1 MKKFIVAFTACLA
14 SFYYSAQDVTASYEL
29 IDSYTVQDV
38 QDMVDGLPGAGLFI
52 TPQYDVDVYRV
63 MYNTEYLDGLTEV
76 SGALVI
82 PKGMECK
89 PALFSYQ
96 HGTTASKL
104 DVPSYGS
111 AELDICIIFASE
123 GNVLTAPDHIG
134 LGASEVD
141 IHPYVH
147 GFSEAH
153 TTINLLRATR
163 EIISED
169 ESIDITLS
177 NQLFL
182 FGYSQGGFSTAA
194 AARYIEEE
202 YPEEFNLTA
211 IAPMSGPYNLAGVQT
226 DFVNSGVAYAT
237 PGYLPYIILGH
248 QSVNPTIFDDPSDVF
263 VYPYDTLMPYLF
275 TGHNYS
281 MGYIN
286 SQATPIPT
294 DMIHPDVV
302 QQIEDGDHPFYDALE
317 ENDLLDWVPETRV
330 NMYYCTADEQV
341 TYENAIVAENVW
353 SAASSNE
360 INAIDLGEY
369 NHSDCVMF
377 ALLGGRN
384 FFESLKNNGIDFE
397 VVYNE
402 NTNQFE
408 VTFPFG
414 NGEDYSVEWST
425 GASGTTLGNI
435 DPNLLYTV
443 TVTNDASGCSFSE
456 DVSVNPLSVDENT
469 VFDFNVFPNPAVDQL
484 QIGFPSY
491 GVYQIEIIDQTGKI
505 VVDKKNIHA
514 SDILLNI
521 SSFERGLYTI
531 QVTHDTNVSMKKV
544 VVN

>member
-1 MKKFIVAFTACLA
+1 
-14 SFYYSAQDVTASYEL
+14 
-29 IDSYTVQDV
+29 
-38 QDMVDGLPGAGLFI
+38 MVDGLPGAGLFI

-63 MYNTEYLDGLTEV
+63 MYNTEYLDGFTEV
-76 SGALVI
+76 SGALVV
-82 PKGMECK
+82 PKNMECK

-123 GNVLTAPDHIG
+123 GNVLAAPDHIG

-153 TTINLLRATR
+153 TTINLLRAAR

-169 ESIDITLS
+169 EAIDITLS

-248 QSVNPTIFDDPSDVF
+248 QSVNPTIFDEPSDIF

-302 QQIEDGDHPFYDALE
+302 QQIEDGNHPFYDALE

-353 SAASSNE
+353 SDASSNE

-408 VTFPFG
+408 VTFPFE

-425 GASGTTLGNI
+425 GADEAILNNV
-435 DPNLLYTV
+435 DPNTLYTV
-443 TVTNDASGCSFSE
+443 TVTEIESGCSHSE
-456 DVSVNPLSVDENT
+456 EVSVNPLAVFENNQFN
-469 VFDFNVFPNPAVDQL
+469 FDLYPNPAANQVHLQFPVYDEYHIQIVDQSGRVVFDKPGVFASDVTINVTSL
-484 QIGFPSY
+484 ES
-491 GVYQIEIIDQTGKI
+491 GVYTFIIAHKSNYST
-505 VVDKKNIHA
+505 KKMI
-514 SDILLNI
+514 I
-521 SSFERGLYTI
+521 
-531 QVTHDTNVSMKKV
+531 K
-544 VVN
+544 